1 MCSGVRGNSP
11 DRVGFIVVSFSGV
24 AAETL
29 TRQLWVLR
37 VVDTMPGLFAGTRT
51 MKLLLEFSRRIDA
64 LNERVGR
71 SVSWLVLLMALIS
84 AANAVSRKAF
94 DLSSNAFLE
103 IQWVLFAAVFL
114 LAAGYTLK
122 RNEHVR
128 IDVLSSRFSRRTQAW
143 IDLCGTLLFLL
154 PLTFIVLYFSWP
166 YFTHSLLSQEWSSNP
181 GGLILWPAK
190 ALIPI
195 GFILLLLQ
203 GIAEI
208 IKRIAFLTGIE
219 YETKT

>member
-1 MCSGVRGNSP
+1 MKFLL
-11 DRVGFIVVSFSGV
+11 GF
-24 AAETL
+24 A
-29 TRQLWVLR
+29 
-37 VVDTMPGLFAGTRT
+37 
-51 MKLLLEFSRRIDA
+51 RRIDA
-64 LNERVGR
+64 LNERVGQG
-71 SVSWLVLLMALIS
+71 VSWLVLAMVLIS
-84 AANAVSRKAF
+84 AGNAVSRKAF

-128 IDVLSSRFSRRTQAW
+128 IDILSSRFSRRTQVW

-154 PLTFIVLYFSWP
+154 PLTFIVLYFAWP

-208 IKRIAFLTGIE
+208 VKRIAFLAGIE
-219 YETKT
+219 YERKV